1 MRVLKQNTKTS
12 RFYLNCLQSSCWKD
26 SFLGERGSHKALGEA
41 VSHLSKISGG
51 RVKLIKEV
59 WEVKNEKVLVKRGR
73 NRTIQHKENW
83 DLRGNNIGKYFSV
96 FPISCIFPC
105 SEPGCT

>member
-1 MRVLKQNTKTS
+1 MKKN
-12 RFYLNCLQSSCWKD
+12 RFYLNCLQSSCWKN
-26 SFLGERGSHKALGEA
+26 SFLGERGGLHGSHKAPGEA
-41 VSHLSKISGG
+41 VSRLSKISGD

-59 WEVKNEKVLVKRGR
+59 WEVRSEKVLVKHGR

-83 DLRGNNIGKYFSV
+83 DLGGNNNGKYFSV

-105 SEPGCT
+105 SEPGHI